1 MSADTNADR
10 AEHRFSQPKGIARLW
25 AGLLLAPAA
34 WAVQMGISYAL
45 VPALCQAGAGRTAI
59 FIVGFAGLAIALVGV
74 WFAFLNW
81 RDAGKGWRATGK
93 EAVDRARFMAVTGL
107 LLGGYVSVVIVLQ
120 LALSFG
126 LDHCA

>member
-1 MSADTNADR
+1 MDADT
-10 AEHRFSQPKGIARLW
+10 AEHRFSQPRGIVRLW

-45 VPALCQAGAGRTAI
+45 VPALCRADAGRTAI
-59 FIVGFAGLAIALVGV
+59 YVVGFAGLAVALAGLY
-74 WFAFLNW
+74 FAFLNW

-93 EAVDRARFMAVTGL
+93 KAVDRARFMAVTGL
-107 LLGGYVSVVIVLQ
+107 LLGGYVTVIIVLQ